1 MRIALVAG
9 TLGQGGAERQLH
21 YIVRALVEAGA
32 TPRVFSLTRG
42 EHYENAIR
50 SAGVEVVWIG
60 EPKGRLGRL
69 LRLMRELRAWRPDIV
84 QSQHFHAN
92 LYVTLASRWL
102 GLPDIGALRST
113 GADEVRMTGRLGRA
127 CLRWPRFLAANSR
140 VGLDFAL
147 AQGCDPG
154 RVQLLGNV
162 IDTEAFAPQSRPA
175 RVPLRVLGVGRLGPE
190 KRFDRFLR
198 ALARVRERS
207 LTPVEGWIVG
217 DGPLRRT
224 LAAEARRLGLV
235 DHVEFR
241 GAITDMT
248 AVYASAEILVLPSD
262 WEGTPNVLLEAMA
275 TGMPVLA
282 TRVGGV
288 PGLVRDGE
296 NGLLV
301 DVEDEESLAC
311 QLQRLVEEPELRRRL
326 GTAGAEFVRSHHST
340 QGLAAS
346 LATLYRAART

>member
-1 MRIALVAG
+1 
-9 TLGQGGAERQLH
+9 
-21 YIVRALVEAGA
+21 
-32 TPRVFSLTRG
+32 
-42 EHYENAIR
+42 
-50 SAGVEVVWIG
+50 
-60 EPKGRLGRL
+60 
-69 LRLMRELRAWRPDIV
+69 
-84 QSQHFHAN
+84 
-92 LYVTLASRWL
+92 
-102 GLPDIGALRST
+102 
-113 GADEVRMTGRLGRA
+113 
-127 CLRWPRFLAANSR
+127 
-140 VGLDFAL
+140 
-147 AQGCDPG
+147 
-154 RVQLLGNV
+154 
-162 IDTEAFAPQSRPA
+162 
-175 RVPLRVLGVGRLGPE
+175 
-190 KRFDRFLR
+190 
-198 ALARVRERS
+198 
-207 LTPVEGWIVG
+207 
-217 DGPLRRT
+217 